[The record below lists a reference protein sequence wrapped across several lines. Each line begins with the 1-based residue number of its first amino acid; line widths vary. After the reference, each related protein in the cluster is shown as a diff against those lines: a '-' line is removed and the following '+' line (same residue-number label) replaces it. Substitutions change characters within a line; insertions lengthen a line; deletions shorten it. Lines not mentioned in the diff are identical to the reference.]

1 MEQLLFTIKKLVLN
15 CYNSCNQ
22 KELVQNEL
30 LLLKI
35 EVKSYK
41 SVIKIGL
48 QTYLLN

>member
-15 CYNSCNQ
+15 YYNLCNQ

-41 SVIKIGL
+41 YIIHKFDIYVI
-48 QTYLLN
+48 